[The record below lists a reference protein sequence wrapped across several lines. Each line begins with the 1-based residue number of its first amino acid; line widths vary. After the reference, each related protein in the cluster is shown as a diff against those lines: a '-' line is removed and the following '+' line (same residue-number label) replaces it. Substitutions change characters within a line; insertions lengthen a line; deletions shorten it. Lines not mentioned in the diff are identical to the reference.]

1 MRLLNLFLKICLFY
15 NLKYDL
21 TWQNQWN
28 LHGWYSCMPIRS
40 QWASTPGLCIVVLF
54 LGCMWWLFVRF
65 LLEVLDIGSSVKKIK
80 KHAQYSFFFFF
91 LYYDIILLNSSFQ
104 PDDVLT
110 RKLDCNGKV
119 IKEKWGQY
127 FANNHFCTHLCSKKN
142 GSLGIKLF
150 SKAKS
155 TKPSG

>member
-1 MRLLNLFLKICLFY
+1 MYIV
-15 NLKYDL
+15 KY
-21 TWQNQWN
+21 TK
-28 LHGWYSCMPIRS
+28 
-40 QWASTPGLCIVVLF
+40 
-54 LGCMWWLFVRF
+54 
-65 LLEVLDIGSSVKKIK
+65 SSIFIHNNV
-80 KHAQYSFFFFF
+80 S
-91 LYYDIILLNSSFQ
+91 
-104 PDDVLT
+104 
-110 RKLDCNGKV
+110 KV

>member
-1 MRLLNLFLKICLFY
+1 MSDKTSFRPMNLTANFK
-15 NLKYDL
+15 
-21 TWQNQWN
+21 
-28 LHGWYSCMPIRS
+28 
-40 QWASTPGLCIVVLF
+40 STHYV
-54 LGCMWWLFVRF
+54 
-65 LLEVLDIGSSVKKIK
+65 EKKTSVGNHI
-80 KHAQYSFFFFF
+80 
-91 LYYDIILLNSSFQ
+91 
-104 PDDVLT
+104 T
-110 RKLDCNGKV
+110 KV